1 MARAT
6 PAPALA
12 LAALALLLP
21 LPRGAALERVW
32 SMGIPNF
39 PFTTAEVE
47 LYNHT
52 LSPGSAMGV
61 VNHMWAC
68 ACGGRSIDWRAE
80 GGIAVYRLY
89 VDGEAAAS
97 LSWTMREAVG
107 LGVHDPAA
115 GADDRIAIKEPWS
128 TDLLGKLSD
137 WDGFFFKLKM
147 PFYKSIRLTA
157 QLPAGVAGFNVYS
170 IIRGVESDDFSGAAL
185 TLPGIGPLPFG
196 TRLVQSRNDRVTVA
210 SLGFI
215 PIVNMTEGSGYVYQH
230 VVSIEGNGGFTYLE
244 GCFHL
249 ISPVGA
255 SAVFDPKTG
264 VAPGF
269 PGAVLSTG
277 SEDYYSSSFY
287 FHAGTFA
294 AHDTGLTHMCGVA
307 NSPAPRCLGN
317 ASAVS
322 QWSAYRV
329 HDSDPLP
336 FTGGAQLLMR
346 NGDKQD
352 PTPYGQGKCYNLDM
366 TPDGM
371 SPGPSLVSTL
381 AWVYLFPDAQT
392 TPDAT

>member
-1 MARAT
+1 MKTLSTIVA
-6 PAPALA
+6 A
-12 LAALALLLP
+12 LAALALLP
-21 LPRGAALERVW
+21 APASALDRVW

-39 PFTTAEVE
+39 PFSGTETE

-52 LSPGSAMGV
+52 LAPGSAMGV
-61 VNHMWAC
+61 VNHMWGC
-68 ACGGRSIDWRAE
+68 ACGGRSIDWRTE
-80 GGIAVYRLY
+80 GGIAIYRLY
-89 VDGEAAAS
+89 VDGEATAS

-107 LGVHDPAA
+107 LGDFDPAA
-115 GADDRIAIKEPWS
+115 GADDRIAIKEPWA

-170 IIRGVESDDFSGAAL
+170 IIRGIESDDFSGAAL
-185 TLPGIGPLPFG
+185 KLPGIGPLPFG
-196 TRLVQSRNDRVTVA
+196 TRLVQSRNDRVTVQ

-215 PIVNMTEGSGYVYQH
+215 PIVNITEGAGYIYHH
-230 VVSIEGNGGFTYLE
+230 VISIEGNGGFLYLE

-249 ISPVGA
+249 ISPVGPG
-255 SAVFDPKTG
+255 AVFDPATG

-336 FTGGAQLLMR
+336 FSGGAQLLMR

-352 PTPYGQGKCYNLDM
+352 PTPYGTGKCYNLDM

-381 AWVYLFPDAQT
+381 AWVYLFPKPQPT
-392 TPDAT
+392 H

>member
-1 MARAT
+1 
-6 PAPALA
+6 
-12 LAALALLLP
+12 
-21 LPRGAALERVW
+21 
-32 SMGIPNF
+32 MGIPNF
-39 PFTTAEVE
+39 PFTDSEVE
-47 LYNHT
+47 IYNHT
-52 LSPGSAMGV
+52 LSPGAAFGV
-61 VNHMWAC
+61 VNHFWSC
-68 ACGGRSIDWRAE
+68 ACGGRSINWATE
-80 GGIAVYRLY
+80 GGIARYRLY

-97 LSWTMREAVG
+97 LSWTMREMVG
-107 LGVHDPAA
+107 LGVFDPAA
-115 GADDRIAIKEPWS
+115 GSAAGLSLKEPWS
-128 TDLLGKLSD
+128 TDLVGKLSD
-137 WDGFFFKLKM
+137 WDGFFGKIKM

-157 QLPAGVAGFNVYS
+157 QLPAGVAGFDVYT
-170 IIRGVESDDFSGAAL
+170 IIRGVESDDFSGAL
-185 TLPGIGPLPFG
+185 LSLPGVGALPFG
-196 TRLVQSRNDRVTVA
+196 TRLVQARNDRVTVG

-215 PIVNMTEGSGYVYQH
+215 PVVNLTEGSGIVYTH
-230 VVSIEGNGGFTYLE
+230 SISIEGNPGFLYLE

-249 ISPVGA
+249 ISPVGPD
-255 SAVFDPKTG
+255 AVFDPTTG

-336 FTGGAQLLMR
+336 FSGGAQLLMR

-352 PTPYGQGKCYNLDM
+352 PTPYGTGKCYNLDL

-381 AWVYLFPDAQT
+381 AWVYLFP
-392 TPDAT
+392 